1 MGRKRASECSPAPVQ
16 TTDNRTF
23 SLRRFLGGHLAA
35 CGRAAALSL
44 ARVLA
49 LAAVVAGLAAAL
61 ALAGV
66 LAFTGVLFFHLLF
79 SLGVVLRGR
88 RSARA
93 RDEVRGLDAGAGSRE
108 QTRDSRTGE

>member
-1 MGRKRASECSPAPVQ
+1 MGRTRASECSPAPVQ

-23 SLRRFLGGHLAA
+23 WLRRLLGGHLAA
-35 CGRAAALSL
+35 VGRAAALAL

-66 LAFTGVLFFHLLF
+66 LAFTGWLFFHLLF
-79 SLGVVLRGR
+79 SLGVVLSGGR
-88 RSARA
+88 SLRT
-93 RDEVRGLDAGAGSRE
+93 RDEVRGLDAGAGSCEQARE
-108 QTRDSRTGE
+108 SRTGE